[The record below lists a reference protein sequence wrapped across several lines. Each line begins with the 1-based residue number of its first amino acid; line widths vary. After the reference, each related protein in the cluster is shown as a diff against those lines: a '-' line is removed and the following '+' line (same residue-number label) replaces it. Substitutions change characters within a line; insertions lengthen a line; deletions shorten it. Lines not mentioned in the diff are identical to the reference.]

1 MKKLVIV
8 LFSIIFIACKN
19 AEIQEKK
26 AMVIQ
31 KEQIPLTT
39 TSLSKE
45 KIENKKNHQEK
56 YYIDKIYTAPKQDT
70 IVKAS
75 EMRYVEF
82 LF

>member
-1 MKKLVIV
+1 MKKIAIL

-19 AEIQEKK
+19 TEIQEKK
-26 AMVIQ
+26 ETVIQ
-31 KEQIPLTT
+31 KEQIPLTMT
-39 TSLSKE
+39 TLSKE
-45 KIENKKNHQEK
+45 KIEDKKNHQEK
-56 YYIDKIYTAPKQDT
+56 YYIDKIYTAPKPSS